1 MNYTPEE
8 FETCLKV
15 LQEISADPSVM
26 NENLRFKGLIAKI
39 HRWGKKN
46 EGRNVRKRQNAENRR
61 LKAATA
67 IVRGQ
72 ASAVALPAPDATA
85 HSLGRLHKTNACYI
99 CKQPYQEI
107 HFFYHRL
114 CPDCAA
120 RNFQKRQQRADLG
133 GRVALI
139 TGGRIKIGFQTALR
153 MLRDG
158 ARVIVTTRFPKDCA
172 ERFGA
177 EEDFDAWRRRLQIYG
192 LDLRVP
198 AAVESFA
205 ERLADTEAAL
215 DILINNASQ
224 TIKRPLEFYRHLLEK
239 EGRPYTLRPAGAQGL
254 MQISPE
260 TPVRRLEGRLPEPGH
275 PSATA
280 AYFPDGFFDG
290 DGQQLD
296 LRPVNSWMLRLDE
309 VSTVEMLEA
318 QLVNAVAPFILN
330 CRLKPLLIGSRFA
343 RRFIVNVSA
352 MEGQFNRS
360 EKTVFHP
367 HTNMAK
373 AALNMMTRTSAA
385 DYARDGIFMNS
396 VDTGWITDENPHPK
410 GARLR
415 DEGAFYTPLDTIDGA
430 ARIYD
435 PIVRGIENDGEPHYG
450 HFLKDYDP
458 YPW

>member
-139 TGGRIKIGFQTALR
+139 TGGRIKIGFQTAL
-153 MLRDG
+153 
-158 ARVIVTTRFPKDCA
+158 
-172 ERFGA
+172 
-177 EEDFDAWRRRLQIYG
+177 
-192 LDLRVP
+192 
-198 AAVESFA
+198 
-205 ERLADTEAAL
+205 
-215 DILINNASQ
+215 
-224 TIKRPLEFYRHLLEK
+224 
-239 EGRPYTLRPAGAQGL
+239 
-254 MQISPE
+254 
-260 TPVRRLEGRLPEPGH
+260 
-275 PSATA
+275 
-280 AYFPDGFFDG
+280 
-290 DGQQLD
+290 
-296 LRPVNSWMLRLDE
+296 
-309 VSTVEMLEA
+309 
-318 QLVNAVAPFILN
+318 
-330 CRLKPLLIGSRFA
+330 
-343 RRFIVNVSA
+343 
-352 MEGQFNRS
+352 
-360 EKTVFHP
+360 
-367 HTNMAK
+367 
-373 AALNMMTRTSAA
+373 
-385 DYARDGIFMNS
+385 
-396 VDTGWITDENPHPK
+396 
-410 GARLR
+410 
-415 DEGAFYTPLDTIDGA
+415 
-430 ARIYD
+430 
-435 PIVRGIENDGEPHYG
+435 
-450 HFLKDYDP
+450 
-458 YPW
+458 